1 MSATARAREEATALD
16 LTTLRR
22 MSFKELDALYRAG
35 KRPSAL
41 SDLDG
46 DAIGAMLAWRT
57 PATGP
62 LAWLLRSFGA
72 STAFPWD
79 GKTFQSQTSE
89 IGEGINR
96 VKLLGKRRWFRFKTR
111 FAASFLDGQPTFL
124 LDYSGPANPPFIRSI
139 VDEVREVAPR
149 LYLGPAALLVKG
161 KPRPILFFAVSLQ

>member
-1 MSATARAREEATALD
+1 
-16 LTTLRR
+16 

-46 DAIGAMLAWRT
+46 DARGAMLAWRT

-72 STAFPWD
+72 STAFPWE

-96 VKLLGKRRWFRFKTR
+96 VKLLGKRRWFPFKTR

-124 LDYSGPANPPFIRSI
+124 LDYSDPANPPFIRSI

-149 LYLGPAALLVKG
+149 LYVGPAALLVKG
-161 KPRPILFFAVSLQ
+161 KPRPVLFFAVSFQ